1 MTKVNKEFENK
12 MSKFLSF
19 ILRHQPYSLGI
30 ELDEFGYALVDDLL
44 EKMNKKNNTSLTVED
59 LIYIVG
65 NDSKLRYDLKENN
78 TKIRCNQ
85 GHSFPVNLELKNV
98 QPPSVLYHGTAT
110 KFKKAI
116 EEQGLKSMGRHH
128 VHLSETK
135 ETALSVGTRHGD
147 PIIYVVDTLEM
158 VRDGKEFYVSANNV
172 WLTDSV
178 EFKYLKQIEI

>member
-30 ELDEFGYALVDDLL
+30 ELDEFGYADVDDLL
-44 EKMNKKNNTSLTVED
+44 EKMNRKNNTSLTVED

-65 NDSKLRYDLKENN
+65 NDSKSRYDLKEKN

-85 GHSFPVNLELKNV
+85 GHSLTVNLELKIV

-110 KFKKAI
+110 KFKRSI

-147 PIIYVVDTLEM
+147 PVIYVVDTVGM
-158 VRDGKEFYVSANNV
+158 VRDGKEFYVSTNNV
-172 WLTDSV
+172 WLTNSV
-178 EFKYLKQIEI
+178 DFKYLKQIEI